1 MSIKFRSKDLSAA
14 EASFLK
20 WQYGFDEVDEP
31 FERALWQTIM
41 RAWDADAASASVPA
55 ATAPARHLE
64 RLGSAGAYPEEVAL
78 YVKFKSEGSDAFWNE
93 LIRRAGLS
101 DRRTATT
108 KVETST
114 DRRRRSVSR
123 I

>member
-41 RAWDADAASASVPA
+41 RAWDADAVSTAA
-55 ATAPARHLE
+55 ATSTRHLA
-64 RLGSAGAYPEEVAL
+64 RLGGAAAYPEEVAL

-101 DRRTATT
+101 DRRTATA
-108 KVETST
+108 KVDTST
-114 DRRRRSVSR
+114 DRRRRTISR